1 MEEVNKGF
9 EGFTGLLRSI
19 LDEAKIANELF
30 LDTDSA
36 AVAETLFAGML
47 GASVLYGV
55 DKDQEILDRSINSLI
70 DYVFQLRNEHFQEQN
85 I

>member
-1 MEEVNKGF
+1 
-9 EGFTGLLRSI
+9 
-19 LDEAKIANELF
+19 
-30 LDTDSA
+30 
-36 AVAETLFAGML
+36 
-47 GASVLYGV
+47 LYGV